1 MATAN
6 LGQLVSTVLRERRR
20 EIADNVLQHNAL
32 LRFLNQRG
40 NADPVDG
47 GRTLV
52 EPLEYAENS
61 TFKYYS
67 GYEVLDTTPVDIIDA
82 AEYEWKQA
90 AVVVSMSGLERR
102 RASGRNALVNL
113 LNTKIRNAEK
123 TMQNNLSDGVYSDG
137 TGTSGKQIGGL
148 QSLVADAP
156 STGTVGG
163 INRANFSFWQN
174 SVTDVTTDTGSAA
187 SSTTIPLAMND
198 LWLKVLR
205 GTDRPDIIVAG
216 STYFDY
222 YWQSLTSIQRIT
234 SSTEAAQGFRSI
246 EFNGPGGNAPVMYDP
261 DCSATRM
268 YMLNTDYLY
277 WRPHRDANIE
287 PLTQRDSFNQD
298 AFVVPVIFMG
308 NLTMSNAAR
317 QGVIKD

>member
-6 LGQLVSTVLRERRR
+6 LGQLVATVLRERRK
-20 EIADNVLQHNAL
+20 EVADNVLNHNAL
-32 LRFLNQRG
+32 LRHLNERG

-82 AEYEWKQA
+82 AEYDWKQA

-113 LNTKIRNAEK
+113 LDKKIKNAEK
-123 TMQNNLSDGVYSDG
+123 TMQNNLSDGIYSDG
-137 TGTSGKQIGGL
+137 TGTGGKQITGL

-156 STGTVGG
+156 TSGTVGG

-174 SVTDVTTDTGSAA
+174 NVVDVTTDAGGAA
-187 SSTTIPLAMND
+187 SASTIPIAMRL
-198 LWLKVLR
+198 LWLEVLR
-205 GTDRPDIIVAG
+205 GMDRPDVIVAG
-216 STYFDY
+216 STYFQH
-222 YWQSLTSIQRIT
+222 YWDSLTDIQRIT
-234 SSTEAAQGFRSI
+234 SDADAKAGFRSI
-246 EFNGPGGNAPVMYDP
+246 GFNGPGGSAPVMYDP
-261 DCSATRM
+261 DCSETRM
-268 YMLNTDYLY
+268 YFLNTDYLY

-287 PLTQRDSFNQD
+287 PLENRNSFNQD